1 VQGRG
6 GARVGK
12 GKEGR
17 EGAKGKKEKREGGEK
32 KGGKAKDDRL
42 C

>member
-1 VQGRG
+1 MQGRG